1 MEELT
6 IEKKEICEM
15 DSVIGFGE
23 KVVSEKIFGMVAR
36 MSDGHRTF
44 TIGYSNFCITVDAE
58 EIVNMLGKLN
68 GV

>member
-15 DSVIGFGE
+15 TSVIDFGE
-23 KVVSEKIFGMVAR
+23 RAVSEKIFGMVAR

-44 TIGYSNFCITVDAE
+44 TVGYSNFCITVDAE
-58 EIVNMLGKLN
+58 EIVNMLERLN